1 MGFFKETKNSQTY
14 YVSYPKNNPLISII
28 LIKIQYTIII
38 LLRLISRYQIETI

>member
-28 LIKIQYTIII
+28 LIKIQLDEKNAI
-38 LLRLISRYQIETI
+38 LSLFCCV